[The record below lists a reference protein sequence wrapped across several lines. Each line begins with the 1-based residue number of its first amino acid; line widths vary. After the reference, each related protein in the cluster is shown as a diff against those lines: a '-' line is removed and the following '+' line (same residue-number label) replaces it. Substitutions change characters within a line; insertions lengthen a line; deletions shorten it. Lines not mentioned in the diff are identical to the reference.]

1 MRLQTSAFML
11 ALAASRL
18 SAGPAEPATAIT
30 YTITHTG
37 QTQRYDDGGRVIY
50 PKPGEAFYGQDA
62 DHASTPMAF
71 KDIGNGT
78 VQDLKTGLEWTKAPE
93 ECTYRQ
99 AGQKASACRVG
110 GHDDWRLPTVKE
122 LYSLMDFRGGS
133 GFSPMRPYIDTS
145 VFEFHFGSAAKGVR
159 EIDAQYWTCTEYV
172 GLTMNNDP
180 TVFGV
185 NFADGRI
192 KGYPRDRHPVE
203 GEMRRWARFVRGTTD
218 YGKNELHDNADGT
231 VTDRATGLMW
241 AKSDSAKTMN
251 WEGALAYANSARLAG
266 HDDWRVPSA
275 KELQSIVDYTRAPDA
290 SDPAHRSAA
299 IDPIFSITDEESYF
313 WTATTHFEAPGKLLG
328 TQAVYVCFGRSLGKL
343 PPPPPARRSPRAQ
356 AQARCGMGLLMYTG
370 RAPSAATPKR
380 ATRAARNTAT
390 GLAPRG
396 TTFASS
402 TTAGLSGTRCRG
414 REVLGSYCISSAHT
428 MPADVRVVLEIDHV
442 LAHNSGGSHR
452 LTTTSRLTASATTAG
467 ITAAR
472 SSS

>member
-50 PKPGEAFYGQDA
+50 PKQGEAFYGQDA

-78 VQDLKTGLEWTKAPE
+78 VQDLKTGLQWTKAPE

-99 AGQKASACRVG
+99 AVQKASACRVG

-203 GEMRRWARFVRGTTD
+203 GEMRRWARFVRGNTD

-241 AKSDSAKTMN
+241 AKSDSGKTMN

-343 PPPPPARRSPRAQ
+343 PPPPPGAAKPAGAGPSTVRNGFINVHGAGAQRSDPKAGDPTSPQYRNGFGPQGDDIRILNYCRLVRDAVPR
-356 AQARCGMGLLMYTG
+356 
-370 RAPSAATPKR
+370 
-380 ATRAARNTAT
+380 
-390 GLAPRG
+390 
-396 TTFASS
+396 
-402 TTAGLSGTRCRG
+402 
-414 REVLGSYCISSAHT
+414 
-428 MPADVRVVLEIDHV
+428 
-442 LAHNSGGSHR
+442 
-452 LTTTSRLTASATTAG
+452 
-467 ITAAR
+467 
-472 SSS
+472 